1 VTECRDCPPEPV
13 AWARAPLRYEG
24 PVRSGLIRLKFSGWR
39 SAARTLGPWMVDAFL
54 RDLPASRAPGG
65 SVVTWVPLGRR
76 RRRERGFDQAE
87 ALARAVA
94 AETGWPLRRL
104 LDRVVETTPQARR
117 TGAERRSALEG
128 AFRART
134 PPPPWVV
141 LVDDVLTSGATTA
154 ECARVLRAAGAVE
167 VGVLCAARAL
177 GGPIPS
183 RCYTP
188 PGPGP
193 GSVVAR
199 GNLPR

>member
-1 VTECRDCPPEPV
+1 
-13 AWARAPLRYEG
+13 
-24 PVRSGLIRLKFSGWR
+24 
-39 SAARTLGPWMVDAFL
+39 MVEALLD
-54 RDLPASRAPGG
+54 DLPAARPAGG

-76 RRRERGFDQAE
+76 RRRQRGFDQAE

-94 AETGWPLRRL
+94 AEAGWPVRRL

-117 TGAERRSALEG
+117 SGAERRLALQG

-154 ECARVLRAAGAVE
+154 ACAETLRTAGAAE

-177 GGPIPS
+177 GGPVPP

-199 GNLPR
+199 GKLPR